1 MSRLEEYHLWLLAIG
16 SSIALLPYCRLQR
29 RLMGD
34 PVPNQPEPPLLGQK
48 QKLVP
53 KPPPKP
59 SERKKTDAARLRLMK
74 KPAYQL
80 HCLTPI
86 PRRGRA
92 VHFHP
97 LVGWTRLI
105 LIQQKRGPLPAFLK
119 TLWKGKN

>member
-1 MSRLEEYHLWLLAIG
+1 MKTGLESLPWVLALGSFLALWAYHQLIGWLMWLRG
-16 SSIALLPYCRLQR
+16 RGDSELP
-29 RLMGD
+29 
-34 PVPNQPEPPLLGQK
+34 PLGQK
-48 QKLVP
+48 QNLVP

-59 SERKKTDAARLRLMK
+59 SERKKTDVAGLRLMK
-74 KPAYQL
+74 KTAYRL

-92 VHFHP
+92 VRFHP

-105 LIQQKRGPLPAFLK
+105 LIQQKHGPLPAFLK

>member
-1 MSRLEEYHLWLLAIG
+1 MKACLEALSWVVAPVSVLALWVYYQLIGWLMRLGAPE
-16 SSIALLPYCRLQR
+16 
-29 RLMGD
+29 D
-34 PVPNQPEPPLLGQK
+34 PEPPPLDQK
-48 QKLVP
+48 RKLVP

-59 SERKKTDAARLRLMK
+59 TERKKPDAARLKAMK
-74 KPAYQL
+74 KITYQL

-105 LIQQKRGPLPAFLK
+105 LIRQKQGPLPAFLK
-119 TLWKGKN
+119 ILWKGKN